1 MIPRAFITH
10 WGNRAPWPTE
20 TQIEQDLILSRLIVE
35 IANHGLL
42 GNELAMR
49 GGTCLHK
56 LHLPAPLRYSEDL
69 DYVRRTQGGVAP
81 IMAAVREITTSTG
94 LIENGYEQNFQMV
107 HMVFDGEPTSGVGR
121 IRIKIETNVREIEG
135 FEARVTLPYEVD
147 SPWWNGDADVP
158 TFSIEELMG
167 TKLRALYQR
176 RKGRD
181 VFDLW
186 LALTALDPD
195 VERIIGAFRHYI
207 GDDIFGFGDLARN
220 LMAKLANREFC
231 EDLDQLVAETPAGY
245 ALDTAAELVMKRLG
259 VLLDGAPDLSEIDD
273 GAWRS
278 YEGKS
283 RGERLRP

>member
-1 MIPRAFITH
+1 LIPQAFITH

-20 TQIEQDLILSRLIVE
+20 TQIEQDLILSRLIVV
-35 IANHGLL
+35 IANHDLL
-42 GNELAMR
+42 GDELAMR

-81 IMAAVREITTSTG
+81 LMAALREIATSMR
-94 LIENGYEQNFQMV
+94 LIEDGYEQNFQMV
-107 HMVFDGEPTSGVGR
+107 RMIFDAEPTSGVGR
-121 IRIKIETNVREIEG
+121 IRVKIETNVREIDS
-135 FEARVTLPYEVD
+135 FEARVTLPFEVE
-147 SPWWNGDADVP
+147 SPWWNGSADVP

-186 LALTALDPD
+186 LALTTLDPD
-195 VERIIGAFRHYI
+195 VERTIGAFRHYI

-220 LMAKLANREFC
+220 LTAKLADREFRA
-231 EDLDQLVAETPAGY
+231 DLDQLVVESPAGY
-245 ALDTAAELVMKRLG
+245 ALDTAADLVMERLG
-259 VLLDGAPDLSEIDD
+259 ALLDGAPRLSEIEH

-278 YEGKS
+278 
-283 RGERLRP
+283 